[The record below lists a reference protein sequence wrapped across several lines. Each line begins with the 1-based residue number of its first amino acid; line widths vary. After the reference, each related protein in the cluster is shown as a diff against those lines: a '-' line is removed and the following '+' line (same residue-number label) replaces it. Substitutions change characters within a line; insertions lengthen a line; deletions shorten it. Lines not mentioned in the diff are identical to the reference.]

1 MNTQDIKKMME
12 AYLEVVSEKTI
23 TCPKCKGDGCD
34 HCDNTGK
41 HEVEEAKKLDPVD
54 DKEVDKKF
62 KDRKDKDIDNDGDVD
77 DSDEY
82 LHKRRAATDD
92 AIDARDDKKQSA
104 NKKGKT
110 AEISKIGE
118 KAAKKEDVD
127 MDEFLAQL
135 AEDFTE
141 EQLDEVS
148 QGLAKKAFDARARRI
163 ADLEKEKD
171 RETNKHGR
179 AQIDKEIGSQD
190 KKLARSHSKS
200 GSDKPLNKSYD
211 DATKKKDT
219 RSPAQKYA
227 DYKKDGGELDRDA
240 FMKRQR
246 ESVDFD
252 LSTNELIS
260 ALTEAANPKAGATPP
275 EGLTDKESPKS
286 KEFAKAH
293 DKSDKKIE
301 DNEEDG
307 HKKTF
312 DAASK
317 GTKPAPKRPG
327 DNAAGDKNVVNP
339 VKEDTRTYQQ
349 KIMDVLSGKTWG
361 EIANEVSEL
370 KGEE

>member
-12 AYLEVVSEKTI
+12 AYLEVVSEKSCGSDRKKMEEKEVE
-23 TCPKCKGDGCD
+23 CPKCKGEGCD

-41 HEVEEAKKLDPVD
+41 HKVEEKKLDPVD

-92 AIDARDDKKQSA
+92 AIDARDGKDDEKDDKKKKKPAA
-104 NKKGKT
+104 NSGEKT

-118 KAAKKEDVD
+118 KAVSKED
-127 MDEFLAQL
+127 
-135 AEDFTE
+135 
-141 EQLDEVS
+141 
-148 QGLAKKAFDARARRI
+148 
-163 ADLEKEKD
+163 
-171 RETNKHGR
+171 
-179 AQIDKEIGSQD
+179 ID
-190 KKLARSHSKS
+190 H
-200 GSDKPLNKSYD
+200 
-211 DATKKKDT
+211 
-219 RSPAQKYA
+219 
-227 DYKKDGGELDRDA
+227 
-240 FMKRQR
+240 
-246 ESVDFD
+246 
-252 LSTNELIS
+252 LID
-260 ALTEAANPKAGATPP
+260 ALTEAANPKKDATPP

-293 DKSDKKIE
+293 DKSEKKYE
-301 DNEEDG
+301 DDEEDG

-361 EIANEVSEL
+361 EIANEVNEL
-370 KGEE
+370 KGEDE

>member
-23 TCPKCKGDGCD
+23 TCPKCKGEGCD

-92 AIDARDDKKQSA
+92 AIDDRDGKDDKKDD
-104 NKKGKT
+104 KKKKKPAGNSGEKT

-118 KAAKKEDVD
+118 KATTKEDID
-127 MDEFLAQL
+127 QL
-135 AEDFTE
+135 
-141 EQLDEVS
+141 
-148 QGLAKKAFDARARRI
+148 
-163 ADLEKEKD
+163 
-171 RETNKHGR
+171 
-179 AQIDKEIGSQD
+179 ID
-190 KKLARSHSKS
+190 
-200 GSDKPLNKSYD
+200 
-211 DATKKKDT
+211 
-219 RSPAQKYA
+219 
-227 DYKKDGGELDRDA
+227 
-240 FMKRQR
+240 
-246 ESVDFD
+246 
-252 LSTNELIS
+252 
-260 ALTEAANPKAGATPP
+260 ALTEAANPKKGATPP

-301 DNEEDG
+301 DEEEDS

-361 EIANEVSEL
+361 EIANEVNEL
-370 KGEE
+370 KGEDE

>member
-12 AYLEVVSEKTI
+12 AYLEVVSEKSCGSDRKKMEEKEVE
-23 TCPKCKGDGCD
+23 CPKCKGEGCD

-41 HEVEEAKKLDPVD
+41 HKVEEKKLDPVD
-54 DKEVDKKF
+54 DKENDKKF

-92 AIDARDDKKQSA
+92 AIDARDGKDDKKDD
-104 NKKGKT
+104 KKKKPAGNSGEKT

-118 KAAKKEDVD
+118 KATTKEDID
-127 MDEFLAQL
+127 QL
-135 AEDFTE
+135 
-141 EQLDEVS
+141 
-148 QGLAKKAFDARARRI
+148 
-163 ADLEKEKD
+163 
-171 RETNKHGR
+171 
-179 AQIDKEIGSQD
+179 ID
-190 KKLARSHSKS
+190 
-200 GSDKPLNKSYD
+200 
-211 DATKKKDT
+211 
-219 RSPAQKYA
+219 
-227 DYKKDGGELDRDA
+227 
-240 FMKRQR
+240 
-246 ESVDFD
+246 
-252 LSTNELIS
+252 

-301 DNEEDG
+301 NDEEDG

-361 EIANEVSEL
+361 EIANEVNEL